1 MPKHSFLPRAASL
14 AAAACVVL
22 AGAGL
27 ALPAFAQ
34 INSTAPSASGA
45 PLPLGTGPGVHS
57 PNSPIAPLP
66 DRADV
71 LPWPLLTAVKSR
83 TEKNR
88 VLPLFQPDQLALDG
102 KVQRLQGF
110 MMPLQPGERQ
120 RHFLV
125 SLVPLTCA
133 FCVPGGP
140 ESMVEV
146 RTRQPV
152 AYTQEPV
159 VVEGRFAVLR
169 DDPMGLFYRMTDAVA
184 VK

>member
-1 MPKHSFLPRAASL
+1 MLKIPTASL
-14 AAAACVVL
+14 VAAACVVL
-22 AGAGL
+22 ASAGL
-27 ALPAFAQ
+27 VLPAAAQ
-34 INSTAPSASGA
+34 LNSNAPSAPGA
-45 PLPLGTGPGVHS
+45 PLPLGSGPGVHS
-57 PNSPIAPLP
+57 PNSPFAPLP

-102 KVQRLQGF
+102 KVQRVQGF

-125 SLVPLTCA
+125 SAIPLTCA
-133 FCVPGGP
+133 FCVPGGA

-159 VVEGRFAVLR
+159 VVEGRFSVLR
-169 DDPMGLFYRMTDAVA
+169 DDPTGIFYRMTDAAA
-184 VK
+184 VR

>member
-1 MPKHSFLPRAASL
+1 MLKIRIASL
-14 AAAACVVL
+14 CAAGLVL
-22 AGAGL
+22 ASTGL
-27 ALPAFAQ
+27 VQPASAQ
-34 INSTAPSASGA
+34 LNGSPPSAPGA
-45 PLPLGTGPGVHS
+45 PIPLGSGPGVHS
-57 PNSPIAPLP
+57 PNSPFAPLP

-102 KVQRLQGF
+102 KVQRVQGF

-125 SLVPLTCA
+125 SAIPLTCA
-133 FCVPGGP
+133 FCVPGGA

-159 VVEGRFAVLR
+159 VVEGRFSVLR
-169 DDPMGLFYRMTDAVA
+169 DDPTGIFYRMTDAAA
-184 VK
+184 VR

>member
-1 MPKHSFLPRAASL
+1 MPLKIPAGPLG
-14 AAAACVVL
+14 AAACIAFAV
-22 AGAGL
+22 AAF
-27 ALPAFAQ
+27 APPASAQ
-34 INSTAPSASGA
+34 INSVPPSAAGA

-88 VLPLFQPDQLALDG
+88 VLPLFQADQLALDG
-102 KVQRLQGF
+102 KVQRVQGF

-125 SLVPLTCA
+125 SAIPLTCA
-133 FCVPGGP
+133 FCVPGGA

-159 VVEGRFAVLR
+159 VVEGRFSVLK
-169 DDPMGLFYRMTDAVA
+169 DDPTGIFYRMTDAAA